1 MRKFLEVLI
10 FLVCSSR
17 YVVFTLDFKE
27 ILTPNKY
34 TFKLVSHQY
43 SSYRSDSNNK
53 HTLWKGRNAKITNLA
68 ETITRIP
75 RCLHHIINYNG
86 IDLPESQIPLVLS
99 RYDVVKVKYQVITKG
114 GSRNTASSFT
124 EWTRTFPFEKV
135 PLKNRSGL
143 EWCQRLSMIL
153 DMDCYDTPLV
163 DNTPKTKPWL
173 CEAHWYLFPPSSN
186 SDPLFFTSHNLQYD
200 PHPSVRLVLPAAYK
214 VFWGFGFSQE
224 NEENNV
230 FAFRRIPI
238 KSRPIYDIII
248 TKMEPADFITINAWS
263 NTLAAANNNFINRF
277 TTSSREEFTLK
288 LVTQHDPETF
298 ALGEAVHFCRHCK
311 QFESFFPVE
320 FNGEFSKEGIKTRV
334 QKSNLNTDNIHWG
347 IFFLGHMFNSFDED
361 PDDELFNVSP
371 YKILLSRFLN
381 KAESLEDVRMKCE
394 IRLLMQSVIGNVTYQ
409 VMHPVSWKHPRWGS
423 IPRAVTVRDVR
434 RQPVLLAAMV
444 GEYDYSEFRI
454 HPSSLKFVSCGEAP
468 KEGLAYKELTSIF
481 DNPTW
486 VGIVVTMVSMML
498 LSEIS
503 LKLENE
509 RETYTKVR
517 TTKPL
522 WKYFVPNGNGSSLGF
537 LAPVMALLEQGDP
550 FASRYLRIRR
560 LRLAICVFLLMSLVI
575 SNAYKN
581 ENVTKI
587 TLPFAPLPVNT
598 FAALVKHS
606 FEVFTRIR
614 IVGGSK
620 NLEKYFPDLTSM
632 VDAERKGDKHD
643 STSLPSELY
652 LYAMGQYAPS
662 HLVNDSTLQN
672 MSTEAE
678 KMLNYTN
685 IHPQWKSILFKGY
698 PKTVNLLGDYCNG
711 TALFLPD
718 IEAIEAFYE
727 LSNIHKN
734 HGKVFISKET
744 LFNVDYGIQF
754 FRWVSP
760 NVLRRMSGLIEAG
773 LWEWWSK
780 FFVVFLARIK
790 GEQADNINLEEDMSK
805 TITLRGHISVVFVVY
820 LFGLVVS
827 LATFAF
833 EAIKLVE
840 SSLRLACKKPQCK

>member
-1 MRKFLEVLI
+1 MNKLLSTFI
-10 FLVCSSR
+10 FLVLGSSSG
-17 YVVFTLDFKE
+17 VFTFHLKE
-27 ILTPNKY
+27 IFSPIKD

-43 SSYRSDSNNK
+43 STYRSDSNKQPSSWN
-53 HTLWKGRNAKITNLA
+53 GRNDKLTNLA
-68 ETITRIP
+68 ETISRIP

-86 IDLPESQIPLVLS
+86 IDLPESEIPLVLS
-99 RYDVVKVKYQVITKG
+99 RYDVVKVKYQVITKD
-114 GSRNTASSFT
+114 GSRGTALSFT

-153 DMDCYDTPLV
+153 DMDCYDIPLV
-163 DNTPKTKPWL
+163 DNSPKTKPWL
-173 CEAHWYLFPPSSN
+173 CETHWYLFPPN
-186 SDPLFFTSHNLQYD
+186 RNREPLLYTSQVRRYD
-200 PHPSVRLVLPAAYK
+200 PQPSLRLVIPAAYK
-214 VFWGFGFSQE
+214 VFWGFGFNQE
-224 NEENNV
+224 KEENSIY
-230 FAFRRIPI
+230 AFLRIPI

-248 TKMEPADFITINAWS
+248 TKMEPVDFITINAWS
-263 NTLAAANNNFINRF
+263 NTLAAAYNNFINRY

-320 FNGEFSKEGIKTRV
+320 FIDEFSEEGIKTRV

-361 PDDELFNVSP
+361 QDDELFNVSP

-409 VMHPVSWKHPRWGS
+409 VMHPVSWKHPRWGK
-423 IPRAVTVRDVR
+423 IPRAIPVTDVR
-434 RQPVLLAAMV
+434 RQPVLVAVMG

-454 HPSSLKFVSCGEAP
+454 HRSRLKFVSCGEAP
-468 KEGLAYKELTSIF
+468 KEGLAYRELTSIF

-486 VGIVVTMVSMML
+486 VGIVVTMVSMVL

-509 RETYTKVR
+509 REMYAKVGPTKA
-517 TTKPL
+517 L

-587 TLPFAPLPVNT
+587 TLPLAPIPVNT
-598 FAALVKHS
+598 FGALVKYS

-614 IVGGSK
+614 IIGGFK
-620 NLEKYFPDLTSM
+620 NLEKYFPDLTSF
-632 VDAERKGDKHD
+632 VDPERKGDKHI
-643 STSLPSELY
+643 SANFPSELY
-652 LYAMGQYAPS
+652 LYVMGQHAPS

-672 MSTEAE
+672 RSTEAE
-678 KMLNYTN
+678 KMLNYTK
-685 IHPQWKSILFKGY
+685 IHPQWKSVMFQGY
-698 PKTVNLLGDYCNG
+698 PKTVNFLGDYCNG
-711 TALFLPD
+711 TALYLPD
-718 IEAIEAFYE
+718 IEAMEAFYE
-727 LSNIHKN
+727 LSSI
-734 HGKVFISKET
+734 
-744 LFNVDYGIQF
+744 
-754 FRWVSP
+754 R
-760 NVLRRMSGLIEAG
+760 
-773 LWEWWSK
+773 
-780 FFVVFLARIK
+780 
-790 GEQADNINLEEDMSK
+790 
-805 TITLRGHISVVFVVY
+805 
-820 LFGLVVS
+820 
-827 LATFAF
+827 
-833 EAIKLVE
+833 
-840 SSLRLACKKPQCK
+840 